1 MFTTRDGK
9 CKKLNAYKKVFI
21 HLIMKFLYE
30 EAELYLP
37 GNTTNFWSLKTQRL
51 IYKNYIRIIY

>member
-1 MFTTRDGK
+1 MENVKTK
-9 CKKLNAYKKVFI
+9 CVQKVFI

-37 GNTTNFWSLKTQRL
+37 RKYNKFLEFEIAKIN
-51 IYKNYIRIIY
+51 I

>member
-1 MFTTRDGK
+1 MFITRDGK

-37 GNTTNFWSLKTQRL
+37 RKYNKFLEFEIAKIN
-51 IYKNYIRIIY
+51 I